1 MRLQGRARRCC
12 RSATAS
18 PVPASH
24 WRPTHA
30 ATICLSYVTPSVAA
44 FLAALQAKKLS
55 ISYLARKEFQVLKAC
70 AAYVLCC
77 RRGADSQLPGPRG
90 VCACGARQA
99 VLQERYGFACG
110 CARCQLESQA
120 PRQLQQQLLD
130 TYRQVMQVRGCCKGK
145 VFMLQHVSRAGLAA
159 VSCEWVWWLTRG

>member
-1 MRLQGRARRCC
+1 MCC
-12 RSATAS
+12 
-18 PVPASH
+18 
-24 WRPTHA
+24 A
-30 ATICLSYVTPSVAA
+30 AGEELTV
-44 FLAALQAKKLS
+44 
-55 ISYLARKEFQVLKAC
+55 SYLGREEFAP
-70 AAYVLCC
+70 A
-77 RRGADSQLPGPRG
+77 
-90 VCACGARQA
+90 GARQA